1 MGGRLKNPGG
11 GEDEQHGREGD
22 GLIRKLS
29 AAGAEGSLRERVGCC
44 VLRRHGPDLSAI
56 GSGRCRGRVGARFRV
71 QISAPSKHWLGPVV
85 YPSKVGVPQ
94 DRDRHKG
101 NIVRLPSLQQV
112 DMEER
117 GRRGHSFCNG
127 CKIRS

>member
-44 VLRRHGPDLSAI
+44 VLRRHGRGLSAI
-56 GSGRCRGRVGARFRV
+56 GSGRCREIVGSRFRL
-71 QISAPSKHWLGPVV
+71 QISTPSRHWLVPVV
-85 YPSKVGVPQ
+85 YPPKVGVPP
-94 DRDRHKG
+94 DRDRYKG

-112 DMEER
+112 YMEER
-117 GRRGHSFCNG
+117 ERRGHSFCNG